1 MVLPTFPYFIVR
13 ISDGHLTFL
22 FKNVMEVSG
31 NERLIATTTVTVSKG
46 GPVTAKSTIE
56 NVPESSGDSDEGH
69 VTPRNPRKRS
79 FSEPGIV
86 PNAPPQCKFLV

>member
-1 MVLPTFPYFIVR
+1 MFYDAH
-13 ISDGHLTFL
+13 ISDCHLTFL
-22 FKNVMEVSG
+22 LKNMMEVSS

-56 NVPESSGDSDEGH
+56 NVPESGGDSDEGH

-79 FSEPGIV
+79 SSEPGIV
-86 PNAPPQCKFLV
+86 PNAPPQCKFPI